1 MGFILCEH
9 CGTVIKTAPEGEGDV
24 REGFCNWCETYLECE
39 NDGASHGSSEYDDYS
54 WTDDYYAEV
63 SEND

>member
-9 CGTVIKTAPEGEGDV
+9 CGTVIKTAPEGEGDY

-54 WTDDYYAEV
+54 EMDNYYMEVTD
-63 SEND
+63 